1 MNDPTLRNINILF
14 VLSFE
19 IGGDN
24 STRDSFDICYITI
37 IEIKDFNALIKNK
50 SFLDQ
55 SVKNKQETYKTPIEM
70 SRNDDYTTENFLDFS
85 YHQNY
90 CKLIAIDLSRQ
101 TNMSILQQINFTENL
116 EEDDGAIIFFH

>member
-24 STRDSFDICYITI
+24 STRDSFDICHITI

-50 SFLDQ
+50 SF
-55 SVKNKQETYKTPIEM
+55 K
-70 SRNDDYTTENFLDFS
+70 
-85 YHQNY
+85 
-90 CKLIAIDLSRQ
+90 
-101 TNMSILQQINFTENL
+101 INL
-116 EEDDGAIIFFH
+116 

>member
-37 IEIKDFNALIKNK
+37 IEIKDFNALIKNR

-55 SVKNKQETYKTPIEM
+55 FVKNKQETYKTPIEM
-70 SRNDDYTTENFLDFS
+70 SRNDDYTTENLLDFS
-85 YHQNY
+85 YH
-90 CKLIAIDLSRQ
+90 
-101 TNMSILQQINFTENL
+101 
-116 EEDDGAIIFFH
+116 